1 MKKDLTEII
10 FILDRSGSMSRLTK
24 DTIGGYN
31 SYIENQKKENG
42 EALITTVLFD
52 NEYEILHNGVNINDI
67 KPLTDKEYFARGTTA
82 LLDAI
87 GKTISD
93 VGARL
98 NNTPE
103 DEKPEKVIMIITTD
117 GQENASIEYSK
128 QQIKEMIEE
137 QTNKYN
143 WQFIFLGAN
152 IDAVS
157 EAESI
162 GIRGK
167 FASNYGWSSQGV
179 ETSFATLDCLT
190 TKYRCSGKVE
200 DEWNKDIKK

>member
-10 FILDRSGSMSRLTK
+10 FLLDRSGSMSQLTE

-31 SYIENQKKENG
+31 SYIESQKKKDG

-52 NEYEILHNGVNINDI
+52 DKYEMLHDAVDIKDVKPMTDNEY
-67 KPLTDKEYFARGTTA
+67 YARGTTA

-87 GKTISD
+87 GTAITD
-93 VGARL
+93 VGFRL
-98 NNTPE
+98 HNTPE
-103 DEKPEKVIMIITTD
+103 EERPEKVIMIITTD
-117 GQENASIEYSK
+117 GQENASREYTRK
-128 QQIKEMIEE
+128 QVKDMIEE

-157 EAESI
+157 EAQSI
-162 GIRGK
+162 GINPK
-167 FASNYGWSSQGV
+167 YASNYG
-179 ETSFATLDCLT
+179 ATKEGTQSVYVTMDCMT
-190 TKYRCSGKVE
+190 TKFRSTGKVE
-200 DEWNKDIKK
+200 DDWNKNIK